1 MNTSEFDYY
10 LFEGLIATKP
20 ANPRSTAKLLVMD
33 REKGTLTDSTFLN
46 LEQFLKKGDVLVFN
60 DSRVIPARLK
70 ASYGGKEFEIL
81 LVKGKENGIW
91 ECLIRPGKKALTGD
105 TFHFDRKLSAQIVE
119 RKKEIFVLKFNLSD
133 DDFLTGIEKIGTMPL
148 PPYIQKERVKKGLK
162 IGDKFDEKEYQTF
175 CANKPGSVA
184 APTAGLHFDEVNL
197 ERLNKNGMQ
206 FEKITLHVSLGT
218 FQPVKTEK
226 IENFKIH
233 SEYFEISK
241 KTADRLNE
249 IKKKG
254 GRIIAVGTTSV
265 RVLET
270 VADENRRLKSG
281 AGETD
286 LFIYPGYKF
295 KFVDGMIT
303 NFHLPKS
310 SLLMLVSAFAGKDKV
325 LSAYQHAIDNKY
337 RFYSYGDGMLIL

>member
-10 LFEGLIATKP
+10 LPEGLIATKP

-46 LEQFLKKGDVLVFN
+46 LEQFLRKGDVLVFN

-70 ASYGGKEFEIL
+70 VSYGGKEFEVL
-81 LVKGKENGIW
+81 LVKRKEKGIW
-91 ECLIRPGKKALTGD
+91 ECLIRPGKKAAIGD
-105 TFHFDRKLSAQIVE
+105 IFHFNKKLLAQIIE

-133 DDFLTGIEKIGTMPL
+133 DDFLTEIEKIGTMPL

-162 IGDKFDEKEYQTF
+162 IDDEFDEKEYQTF

-184 APTAGLHFDEVNL
+184 APTAGLHFDDVNL

-206 FEKITLHVSLGT
+206 LEKITLHVSLGT

-226 IENFKIH
+226 IEDFKIH
-233 SEYFEISK
+233 SEYFEITK
-241 KTADRLNE
+241 KTADKLNE

-254 GRIIAVGTTSV
+254 GRVIAVGTTV
-265 RVLET
+265 TRVLET
-270 VADENRRLKSG
+270 VADENGRLQTG

-286 LFIYPGYKF
+286 IFIYPGYKF

-310 SLLMLVSAFAGKDKV
+310 SLLMLVSAFAGRDFIF
-325 LSAYQHAIDNKY
+325 SAYQHAINNKY
-337 RFYSYGDGMLIL
+337 RFYSYGDGMLII